1 MDEGVRERDAG
12 CSLNKLLRQLVAL
25 PVWHREWR
33 EDRDREQHSEML
45 ARLKEFNEDV
55 DKLFAE
61 CKQDTESD
69 PDECNQELKD
79 CVPEPR
85 QILRRMSR
93 QESLR
98 MCLRVQVCFRESLR
112 GLFRV
117 WIRLRLHAE
126 REYCVMGN
134 HDQTQTQH
142 QRSIDN
148 RNCKRMHVQIAHNS
162 VALNEVF
169 GGTQLTREKLRS
181 VAHS

>member
-1 MDEGVRERDAG
+1 MDEDVRERDAG

-112 GLFRV
+112 GVVSSMDSIASTR
-117 WIRLRLHAE
+117 RARSDSGPAPAE
-126 REYCVMGN
+126 HR
-134 HDQTQTQH
+134 QP
-142 QRSIDN
+142 
-148 RNCKRMHVQIAHNS
+148 
-162 VALNEVF
+162 
-169 GGTQLTREKLRS
+169 QLQEDARTDCPQQCCSERS
-181 VAHS
+181 VWWNTVDA

>member
-1 MDEGVRERDAG
+1 MDEDVRERDAG

-126 REYCVMGN
+126 REY
-134 HDQTQTQH
+134 
-142 QRSIDN
+142 R
-148 RNCKRMHVQIAHNS
+148 
-162 VALNEVF
+162 
-169 GGTQLTREKLRS
+169 GTKIRLRPS
-181 VAHS
+181 TSGA

>member
-33 EDRDREQHSEML
+33 EDREREQHSEML
-45 ARLKEFNEDV
+45 ARVTEFSEDV

-61 CKQDTESD
+61 CKQNTESD
-69 PDECNQELKD
+69 QPDECNQELKD

-98 MCLRVQVCFRESLR
+98 ICF
-112 GLFRV
+112 
-117 WIRLRLHAE
+117 
-126 REYCVMGN
+126 
-134 HDQTQTQH
+134 
-142 QRSIDN
+142 
-148 RNCKRMHVQIAHNS
+148 
-162 VALNEVF
+162 
-169 GGTQLTREKLRS
+169 
-181 VAHS
+181 